1 MAAFIAAL
9 PRSPVDGMPAAAA
22 RSSLIICVTS
32 RSANASSLSC
42 ASSFRPS
49 TSTRSTCICSYCVAM
64 RTVSAS
70 PTCSASFL
78 RRCTVSSSR
87 RSTSRRRRDFS
98 SASRRSCRPTFAC
111 TSVSRMRET
120 ISRRSS
126 GGVER
131 DSRSSSDFRKLSN
144 TTRWPLWR
152 GGLRIVKRA
161 GFSQCDHMST
171 SALVAVTATTE
182 IIRGAPRVR
191 VNVAYTEALTKVG
204 LVPVVI
210 PPLAA
215 SNASAI
221 LDGVRGLLVT
231 GGEDIA
237 PALYHEQPHPT
248 VEAHEGRDESEIALI
263 LEARRR
269 GMPTLAICR
278 GIQVV
283 NVAFGGSL
291 VQDIPSQCP
300 TAIDHDPEGN
310 RADRVHEVR
319 VDADSRLAAALR

>member
-1 MAAFIAAL
+1 
-9 PRSPVDGMPAAAA
+9 
-22 RSSLIICVTS
+22 
-32 RSANASSLSC
+32 
-42 ASSFRPS
+42 
-49 TSTRSTCICSYCVAM
+49 
-64 RTVSAS
+64 
-70 PTCSASFL
+70 
-78 RRCTVSSSR
+78 
-87 RSTSRRRRDFS
+87 
-98 SASRRSCRPTFAC
+98 
-111 TSVSRMRET
+111 
-120 ISRRSS
+120 
-126 GGVER
+126 
-131 DSRSSSDFRKLSN
+131 
-144 TTRWPLWR
+144 
-152 GGLRIVKRA
+152 
-161 GFSQCDHMST
+161 MST

-319 VDADSRLAAALR
+319 VDADSRLAAALRTDCLTTNSFHHQALARIASELRVTARASDGIVEGAESADASWWMLAVQWHPEELTNTPEPWDRNLFSAFARAVAGR